1 MTTLPDRTTM
11 VDVTS
16 SSVMPRGVETAVELA
31 DGSAREAGVR
41 IREIAEID
49 DLERVAD
56 LFDQIWRRESGPL
69 LTAELMRA
77 FAKAGNYVVG
87 AFDGA
92 TLIGACVGF
101 FSAPAEGA
109 LHSHIAGVSAAA
121 RQRHVGFAMKLHQR
135 AWALQRG
142 AHTIGWTFDPLVAR
156 NAWFNIVKLGADPVE
171 YLGNFYGGMHDG
183 INGADGSD
191 RLLAH
196 WDLASPAA
204 ERACSGQPCPGDVR
218 AERRGGAQV
227 ALGISATGAPVAGPT
242 DAPTVLIA
250 LPPDI
255 EALRAAD
262 PALASEWRSAVRESL
277 GGLLAGGARVSGFD
291 RAGWYIVRQD
301 PTQPVWQDDP
311 KRPPVA
317 RAEDT

>member
-1 MTTLPDRTTM
+1 MTALPDRSTM
-11 VDVTS
+11 NDVTLS
-16 SSVMPRGVETAVELA
+16 SLVSRCVDTAVELA
-31 DGSAREAGVR
+31 DGSARDAGVS
-41 IREIAEID
+41 IREIAEIAELETVV
-49 DLERVAD
+49 DLYD
-56 LFDQIWRRESGPL
+56 GIWRRESGPL

-77 FAKAGNYVVG
+77 FAKAGNYVAG

-101 FSAPAEGA
+101 FAAPAESS
-109 LHSHIAGVSAAA
+109 LHSHIAGVSRAA

-135 AWALQRG
+135 AWALHRG
-142 AHTIGWTFDPLVAR
+142 VSTIGWTFDPLVAR
-156 NAWFNIVKLGADPVE
+156 NAWFNVVKLGAVPVE

-196 WDLASPAA
+196 WDLASPAV
-204 ERACSGQPCPGDVR
+204 ERACSGHPRPGDVR
-218 AERRGGAQV
+218 AERQGGAQV
-227 ALGISATGAPVAGPT
+227 ALGIAASGAPVAGSA
-242 DAPTVLIA
+242 DAATVLVA

-255 EALRAAD
+255 EALRIAE

-277 GGLLAGGARVSGFD
+277 GGLLAGGARISGFD
-291 RAGWYIVRQD
+291 RDGWYIVRQD
-301 PTQPVWQDDP
+301 PT
-311 KRPPVA
+311 RPPVA

>member
-1 MTTLPDRTTM
+1 MTTLPDKTTM
-11 VDVTS
+11 SAVTS
-16 SSVMPRGVETAVELA
+16 SALMTGYVDTAVALA
-31 DGSAREAGVR
+31 DGSARDAGVR
-41 IREIAEID
+41 IREVADIVE
-49 DLERVAD
+49 LEAVAD
-56 LFDQIWRRESGPL
+56 LFDSIWRRQSGPL

-77 FAKAGNYVVG
+77 FAKAGNYVAG

-101 FSAPAEGA
+101 FSAPAENA

-142 AHTIGWTFDPLVAR
+142 ASTIGWTFDPLVAR
-156 NAWFNIVKLGADPVE
+156 NAWFNIVKLGAQPVE

-196 WDLASPAA
+196 WDLASPAV
-204 ERACSGQPCPGDVR
+204 EQACYGYPLPGDVR
-218 AERRGGAQV
+218 AERQGGAQV
-227 ALGISATGAPVAGPT
+227 ALGISASGAPVTGSA
-242 DAPTVLIA
+242 DASTVLVA

-255 EALRAAD
+255 ESLRITE

-277 GGLLAGGARVSGFD
+277 GGLLADGARISGFD
-291 RAGWYIVRQD
+291 RNGWYIIRHDD
-301 PTQPVWQDDP
+301 PT
-311 KRPPVA
+311 RPPVA